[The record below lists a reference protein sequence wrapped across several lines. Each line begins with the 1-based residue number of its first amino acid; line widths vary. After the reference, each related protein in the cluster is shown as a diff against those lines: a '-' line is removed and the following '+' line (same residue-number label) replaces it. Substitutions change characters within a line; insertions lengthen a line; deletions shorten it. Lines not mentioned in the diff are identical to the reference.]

1 MSKSSAIILVAHVRI
16 DLFFVL
22 FHPLFLMSAY
32 PGQLIYKVCILKGYD
47 SNFYIVSLFC
57 ADNQMKIHIYS
68 VILLES
74 VLLCA
79 IAYNLL
85 KTTRRSA
92 GIRILNDINYKLH
105 VSSSSLSSSLSS
117 ASNIIN
123 SVTLYVK
130 DINKSISFYSGGIG
144 LQQVHRDGSNDDA
157 AFCLLDDSLIKLKQ
171 ITLLDAVDVGDV
183 MTSLHLIDS
192 QVYSV

>member
-1 MSKSSAIILVAHVRI
+1 
-16 DLFFVL
+16 
-22 FHPLFLMSAY
+22 
-32 PGQLIYKVCILKGYD
+32 
-47 SNFYIVSLFC
+47 
-57 ADNQMKIHIYS
+57 MKIHIYS

-85 KTTRRSA
+85 KTSRRSA

-105 VSSSSLSSSLSS
+105 VSSSSSSLSS

-144 LQQVHRDGSNDDA
+144 LQQVHKDGSNDDA

-192 QVYSV
+192 HFYSV

>member
-1 MSKSSAIILVAHVRI
+1 
-16 DLFFVL
+16 
-22 FHPLFLMSAY
+22 
-32 PGQLIYKVCILKGYD
+32 
-47 SNFYIVSLFC
+47 
-57 ADNQMKIHIYS
+57 MKIHIYS

-92 GIRILNDINYKLH
+92 GIRI
-105 VSSSSLSSSLSS
+105 SSSSLSSSLSS

-192 QVYSV
+192 HVYSV

>member
-1 MSKSSAIILVAHVRI
+1 
-16 DLFFVL
+16 
-22 FHPLFLMSAY
+22 
-32 PGQLIYKVCILKGYD
+32 
-47 SNFYIVSLFC
+47 
-57 ADNQMKIHIYS
+57 MKIPIYS

-79 IAYNLL
+79 IAYSLL
-85 KTTRRSA
+85 KTARRSA

-105 VSSSSLSSSLSS
+105 VSSSSLSS

-130 DINKSISFYSGGIG
+130 DINKSISFYSDGIG
-144 LQQVHRDGSNDDA
+144 LQKVHKDGSNDDA
-157 AFCLLDDSLIKLKQ
+157 AFSLLDDSLIKLKQ

-192 QVYSV
+192 HFYSVRC